1 MRRALTLSL
10 LLACA
15 PALAQS
21 SIYNGGNPSLPAS
34 KVDGPPPP
42 GVPANQKVTATEFN
56 NLVTN
61 VTMSIQGLLG
71 QVANWFPFLKAVLPT
86 PPASFTAQV
95 RVAFIGPAHPLALAG
110 VGAGDTAAVAL
121 PAHGTA
127 VVRIPAFTSLTP
139 GPEWRDLVRLR
150 VMGKAGDWASV
161 VRTISLSR
169 P

>member
-1 MRRALTLSL
+1 MHLSPELWEQVTDFGLTIFDRDGAQLGNSPMNYDFNRL
-10 LLACA
+10 TVDLPDKRSGDYPITAELF
-15 PALAQS
+15 PAFA
-21 SIYNGGNPSLPAS
+21 
-34 KVDGPPPP
+34 
-42 GVPANQKVTATEFN
+42 
-56 NLVTN
+56 
-61 VTMSIQGLLG
+61 
-71 QVANWFPFLKAVLPT
+71 LPT

-150 VMGKAGDWASV
+150 VMGKAEDWASV
-161 VRTISLSR
+161 VRTISISR